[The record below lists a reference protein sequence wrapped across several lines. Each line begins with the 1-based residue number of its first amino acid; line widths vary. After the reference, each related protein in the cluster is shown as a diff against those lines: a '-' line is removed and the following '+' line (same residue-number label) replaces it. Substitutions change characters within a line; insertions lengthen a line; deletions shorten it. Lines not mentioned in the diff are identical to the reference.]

1 MASQDSGSR
10 ALEPYLVGPSY
21 ADLIAEALTR
31 FPRRDAFVLGER
43 RLTYAQVTDLVART
57 QKLLVERGLRPGA
70 GVGVLS
76 PNVPELFVVHA
87 ATYLLGARY
96 SGLHP
101 MGSIDDHAFLVEDA
115 EIEVLFVHQNFV
127 VTDIEVV
134 ARVYSIR
141 NVIIF

>member
-1 MASQDSGSR
+1 MASQNSGSS

-31 FPRRDAFVLGER
+31 FPQRDAFVLDER

-57 QKLLVERGLRPGA
+57 QQLLVERGLRPGA

-76 PNVPELFVVHA
+76 PNAPELFVVQA

-96 SGLHP
+96 SRAP
-101 MGSIDDHAFLVEDA
+101 VSSRSWRSS
-115 EIEVLFVHQNFV
+115 
-127 VTDIEVV
+127 T
-134 ARVYSIR
+134 
-141 NVIIF
+141 